1 MLGRRRTLKQQGDT
15 LIEVLFAITVFSL
28 IVVTTLSLMNQ
39 GTAAARRSVEFTL
52 VRQQIDAEAEALRFM
67 HQSYV
72 TQYQPGVMASATG
85 AAGEYRK
92 VIDHVISANRKNATP
107 LDDAKT
113 CPAFPSDA
121 FVVNP
126 RTAVLVADATKI
138 VSPEASYAQL
148 AFAGSSNTNMTA
160 RGIWIE
166 AIRTDVEAPTSSL
179 TATAGYID
187 YYIRGCWY
195 APGSGKALS
204 MGTIVRLYE
213 PRG

>member
-1 MLGRRRTLKQQGDT
+1 MLGRITARQRGDT

-39 GTAAARRSVEFTL
+39 GTAAARRSVESTL
-52 VRQQIDAEAEALRFM
+52 VREQLDAQAETLRFM

-72 TQYQPGVMASATG
+72 MQYRPGAPTVSTG
-85 AAGEYRK
+85 PAAEYKK
-92 VIDHVISANRKNATP
+92 VIDHVITANRKDATP
-107 LDDAKT
+107 LSSDKV
-113 CPAFPSDA
+113 CPAIPTDA

-126 RTAVLVADATKI
+126 RTAVLSVDAAKI
-138 VSPEASYAQL
+138 VSPEAGYAQL
-148 AFAGSSNTNMTA
+148 SFDPTNNADMTS

-166 AIRTDVEAPTSSL
+166 AIRTNVEAPLSSL

-195 APGSGKALS
+195 APGSGRALS